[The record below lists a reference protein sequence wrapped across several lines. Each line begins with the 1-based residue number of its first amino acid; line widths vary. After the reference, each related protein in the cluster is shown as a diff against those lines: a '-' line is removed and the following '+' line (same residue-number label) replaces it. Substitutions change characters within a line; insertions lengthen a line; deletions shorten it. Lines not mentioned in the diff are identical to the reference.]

1 MSGNP
6 GLLFSVRKLCKR
18 RDQGAGYAL
27 SVPALDIAPG
37 EKIGI
42 TGPSGSGKST
52 ILDMLGMAL
61 RPDGAERF
69 FFQPDPAC
77 PPVDVFDAWRNG
89 GQNRLDELR
98 LRYMGYVLQTGGLLP
113 FLTARANMELAARAL
128 GRPDRRAVVEEL
140 AARLGVE
147 RLLEVMP
154 ERLSVGERQRI
165 AIGRALAS
173 RPRVIL
179 ADEPT
184 AALDPMHAGIVLE
197 LLLEAVEV
205 SGITLI
211 LVTHDPNVV
220 RRGGLRELIVSPQP
234 ENGGS
239 VSAVLE
245 DGVRS
250 GSEGETHAPV
260 VFDL

>member
-1 MSGNP
+1 MRENSRP
-6 GLLFSVRKLCKR
+6 DPLFSIRTLCKR
-18 RDQGAGYAL
+18 REQGAGYVL
-27 SVPALDIAPG
+27 SVPELDIMPG

-52 ILDMLGMAL
+52 VLDMLGMAL

-69 FFQPDPAC
+69 FFRPDPVR
-77 PPVDVFDAWRNG
+77 PPVDVPAAWRNG
-89 GQNRLDELR
+89 GQKRLDDLR

-113 FLTARANMELAARAL
+113 FLTARGNMELAARAL
-128 GRPDRRAVVEEL
+128 GQPDRRAVVEEL
-140 AARLGVE
+140 AARLGIT

-154 ERLSVGERQRI
+154 ERLSVGERQRV

-184 AALDPMHAGIVLE
+184 AALDPMHAGAVLE

-211 LVTHDPNVV
+211 LVTHDPEVV
-220 RRGGLRELIVSPQP
+220 RRSGLRELTVFPQP
-234 ENGGS
+234 GKGGS
-239 VSAVLE
+239 VAAVLRE
-245 DGVRS
+245 RSVRQ
-250 GSEGETHAPV
+250 
-260 VFDL
+260 

>member
-18 RDQGAGYAL
+18 REQGAGYAL

-52 ILDMLGMAL
+52 VLDMLGMAL
-61 RPDGAERF
+61 RPDSAERF
-69 FFQPDPAC
+69 LFQPDSAR
-77 PPVDVFDAWRNG
+77 PPVDVFAAWGNG
-89 GQNRLDELR
+89 GQNRLDDLR
-98 LRYMGYVLQTGGLLP
+98 LRYVGYVLQTGGLLP

-128 GRPDRRAVVEEL
+128 GLPDRRAVVEEL
-140 AARLGVE
+140 AVRLGVE

-154 ERLSVGERQRI
+154 ERLSVGERQRV
-165 AIGRALAS
+165 AIGRALAL

-184 AALDPMHAGIVLE
+184 AALDPMHAGAVLE

-211 LVTHDPNVV
+211 LITHDPNVV
-220 RRGGLRELIVSPQP
+220 RRGGLRELTVFLQSGK
-234 ENGGS
+234 GGS
-239 VSAVLE
+239 VSAVLG
-245 DGVRS
+245 DGLRLDN
-250 GSEGETHAPV
+250 EGETHAPV
-260 VFDL
+260 AAGL